1 FPRYIELIRK
11 YQPNAVIFNDFGPD
25 IRWCGNEAGKP
36 RHSEWAVIPSEL
48 CHLSRVQTGPGPM
61 AEEGSLSWIYNTEQ
75 ELGTMPNILY
85 TKGLTFTPTE
95 INMSIRPGWFCI
107 WKRTHSWNACL
118 LPIWEASG
126 RMRVCI

>member
-1 FPRYIELIRK
+1 
-11 YQPNAVIFNDFGPD
+11 
-25 IRWCGNEAGKP
+25 
-36 RHSEWAVIPSEL
+36 
-48 CHLSRVQTGPGPM
+48 M

-95 INMSIRPGWFCI
+95 INMSIRPGWF
-107 WKRTHSWNACL
+107 WHLEEEPHSWNACL

-126 RMRVCI
+126 RMRVCT